1 MGEKILV
8 IDDNPHLVKM
18 LQLCLE
24 RQDYEVIAAHGGSEG
39 LRKFQDTRPDL
50 VILDI
55 MMPDMDGWETCR
67 SLREM
72 SPGVPILILTMLKEK
87 ANVVR
92 GLALG
97 ADEFMVKP
105 FRPGELVAR
114 IQALLRRASMAKAP
128 SHPSFYDDGNLAIDF
143 ERQQVYL
150 RGQPVNLSPTEFRL
164 LACLVRNAGQVV
176 PHKALLTR
184 VWGPE
189 YADETHYVKIYIRY
203 LRQKIEECPKRP
215 KYVLTEWGIGY
226 RFQGTQLA
234 GARSDE
240 MKGLYKASWVAHGNS
255 LSEIPEMNRRK
266 G

>member
-1 MGEKILV
+1 MGDKILA
-8 IDDNPHLVKM
+8 IDDNPKLIKM
-18 LQLCLE
+18 LRLCLE
-24 RQDYEVIAAHGGSEG
+24 RQGYEVMAAYNGSEG
-39 LRKFQDTRPDL
+39 LRKFQDNHPDL

-55 MMPDMDGWETCR
+55 MMPDMDGWEICR

-72 SPGVPILILTMLKEK
+72 SPNVPILILSVLKEK

-97 ADEFMVKP
+97 ADGFVAKP

-114 IQALLRRASMAKAP
+114 IQALLRRANMTEASP
-128 SHPSFYDDGNLAIDF
+128 DHPSFYDDGNLAIDF

-164 LACLVRNAGQVV
+164 LACLVRNAGRVV
-176 PHKALLTR
+176 PHKTLLTW

-189 YADETHYVKIYIRY
+189 YADETHYVKLYVRY

-215 KYVLTEWGIGY
+215 KYVLTEWGVGY
-226 RFQGTQLA
+226 RFQEPQLA
-234 GARSDE
+234 RALG
-240 MKGLYKASWVAHGNS
+240 
-255 LSEIPEMNRRK
+255 
-266 G
+266 

>member
-8 IDDNPHLVKM
+8 IDDNPHLVKV
-18 LQLCLE
+18 LRLCLE
-24 RQDYEVIAAHGGSEG
+24 RHGYEVVAAYSGSEG
-39 LRKFQDTRPDL
+39 LCKFHDAHPDL

-67 SLREM
+67 NLREM
-72 SPGVPILILTMLKEK
+72 SPNVPILILTMLKEK

-97 ADEFMVKP
+97 ADEFVAKP

-114 IQALLRRASMAKAP
+114 IQALLRRANMTEASSNRP
-128 SHPSFYDDGNLAIDF
+128 SLYDDGNLAIDL

-150 RGQPVNLSPTEFRL
+150 RGQPVDLSPTEFRL

-176 PHKALLTR
+176 PHKALLTK

-215 KYVLTEWGIGY
+215 KYVLTEWGVGY
-226 RFQGTQLA
+226 RFQGPQCEHLGMNGFQLMT
-234 GARSDE
+234 GEPRP
-240 MKGLYKASWVAHGNS
+240 W
-255 LSEIPEMNRRK
+255 
-266 G
+266 